1 MGAFSIWQWLIVL
14 AIILLLF
21 GTGRIAPLM
30 GEMAKGLKAFRKGM
44 ADDGDDVKEAATD
57 TAKTVEHKAEE
68 TVEAVKETAKKS

>member
-44 ADDGDDVKEAATD
+44 ADDPDEAKDAAND
-57 TAKTVEHKAEE
+57 TSKTVEHKAEE
-68 TVEAVKETAKKS
+68 AVETVKETAKKS